1 MMTNFPVCSDGSELR
16 ASEGQV
22 IISFYLLR
30 NACDG
35 KGGEHM
41 VSGETLN
48 KPSALLVPPSPSQR
62 QGSFKTHKN
71 TNKQTNKNQRSYH
84 LHLPPSNQKDVSIL
98 SLLQAIKTKYLQN
111 S

>member
-1 MMTNFPVCSDGSELR
+1 LTFILGVGLLEFDVFFLLFLYPGGCGEFPDDDHFPVCADGSELR

-48 KPSALLVPPSPSQR
+48 KPSAL
-62 QGSFKTHKN
+62 
-71 TNKQTNKNQRSYH
+71 
-84 LHLPPSNQKDVSIL
+84 
-98 SLLQAIKTKYLQN
+98 
-111 S
+111 